1 MGSHE
6 LLMPS
11 QGVVPGPVQIWIEVV
26 VGNQSYER
34 TFDLGIVKE
43 SEPPLLTLG
52 MASFDGWMWKVEGH
66 YSDPDG
72 EVVTFT
78 IDIADT
84 VHEVEVMGN
93 TWETE
98 WVNLTPLALGG
109 EYGQTVIDVEIT
121 GCDQSGKCTTIQTS
135 IDTSTLEIPEVTEPS
150 TGGSSETSLPASGIP
165 SLVIAISVAIFFR
178 RRS

>member
-1 MGSHE
+1 
-6 LLMPS
+6 MPS
-11 QGVVPGPVQIWIEVV
+11 QGIVPGPVQIWIEVMA
-26 VGNQSYER
+26 GDRSFER

-78 IDIADT
+78 IEIADT
-84 VHEVEVMGN
+84 VHQIEVMGN

-98 WVNLTPLALGG
+98 WVDLAPLALGG
-109 EYGQTVIDVEIT
+109 EYDQMIIDVEIT

-135 IDTSTLEIPEVTEPS
+135 IDTSMIDIPEVTDSSE
-150 TGGSSETSLPASGIP
+150 GGSTETSLPASGIP
-165 SLVIAISVAIFFR
+165 SLLIALSMAIFFR

>member
-1 MGSHE
+1 MPVSISTTSLLLDEEHPLTITRSESWEPETTVRLALSQDGQPRQVIEHSGQSTGTHE
-6 LLMPS
+6 VLMPS
-11 QGVVPGPVQIWIEVV
+11 QGIVPGPVQIWIEVV
-26 VGNQSYER
+26 VGDQSFER

-78 IDIADT
+78 IEIADT
-84 VHEVEVMGN
+84 VHQVEVMGN

-98 WVNLTPLALGG
+98 WVDLMPLALGG
-109 EYGQTVIDVEIT
+109 E
-121 GCDQSGKCTTIQTS
+121 
-135 IDTSTLEIPEVTEPS
+135 L
-150 TGGSSETSLPASGIP
+150 SLIH
-165 SLVIAISVAIFFR
+165 I
-178 RRS
+178 

>member
-1 MGSHE
+1 
-6 LLMPS
+6 MPT
-11 QGVVPGPVQIWIEVV
+11 QGIVPGPVQIWIEVV
-26 VGNQSYER
+26 VGDQSFER

-78 IDIADT
+78 IEIADT
-84 VHEVEVMGN
+84 VHQVEVMGN

-98 WVNLTPLALGG
+98 WVDLAPLALGG
-109 EYGQTVIDVEIT
+109 EYDQMIIDVEIT
-121 GCDQSGKCTTIQTS
+121 GCDQSGKCTTVQTS
-135 IDTSTLEIPEVTEPS
+135 IDTSMIEIPEVTDPS
-150 TGGSSETSLPASGIP
+150 EGGPSETSLPASGIP
-165 SLVIAISVAIFFR
+165 SLLIALSMAIFFR